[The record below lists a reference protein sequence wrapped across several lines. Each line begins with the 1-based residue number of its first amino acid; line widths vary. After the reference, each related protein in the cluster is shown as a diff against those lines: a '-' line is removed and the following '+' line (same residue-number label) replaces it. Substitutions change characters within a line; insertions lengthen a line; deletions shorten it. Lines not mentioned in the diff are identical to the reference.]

1 MGRGAYPGQRINR
14 REGERSAVSAIG
26 GKRAGSVAAV
36 FMPGG
41 GFALPGLHSPRR
53 PDKHSASG
61 KTRTYRG

>member
-1 MGRGAYPGQRINR
+1 MGCSTHPGQRINR
-14 REGERSAVSAIG
+14 SEGERSAVSDID

-53 PDKHSASG
+53 PDKRNAW
-61 KTRTYRG
+61 RRLYRR